1 MSDKENTVVN
11 EIPPEKSNKAK
22 EVLFKIWAG
31 IKEWGRKQ
39 IVILKRAPQRIP
51 FAFVLITSILWLF
64 WLFTFSKT
72 VNEIRYINWVG
83 LAIFCNTLLAILII
97 PLFMNSFP
105 KRKKPNILF
114 IILVF
119 LFMAAMI
126 GLDLV
131 YYININDF
139 LSQQS
144 SLDTYLARFPYISS
158 SLNLAI
164 VHIVLQVICA
174 IMLAL
179 IPVYAPLIKKINTAK
194 AIEGNDIKEVI
205 EVDDE

>member
-51 FAFVLITSILWLF
+51 FVFVLITSILWLF